1 MNVDDDKSLDA
12 ELDALRVAPAPSLQ
26 LRRNVLLAV
35 AREPRALSWREAL
48 AALWR
53 ELGGTRLAGPALAM
67 ALVAGLGMGWALE
80 DTGIEDGDG
89 SDDLIALAQLDDA
102 YAELEP

>member
-1 MNVDDDKSLDA
+1 MNVPDEKSLDA
-12 ELDALRVAPAPSLQ
+12 ELDVLRAVPAPAAQ

-35 AREPRALSWREAL
+35 AREPRALSWRDAL

-67 ALVAGLGMGWALE
+67 ALVAGLGMGWALDDASAE
-80 DTGIEDGDG
+80 DDAG

>member
-1 MNVDDDKSLDA
+1 MNVHDDESLDA
-12 ELDALRVAPAPSLQ
+12 ELDALRAAPAPSAQ
-26 LRRNVLLAV
+26 LRRNILLAV
-35 AREPRALSWREAL
+35 TREPRALSWREAL

-80 DTGIEDGDG
+80 DTGVDDDG

>member
-1 MNVDDDKSLDA
+1 MNVHDEKALDTQ
-12 ELDALRVAPAPSLQ
+12 LDALRAVPAPSAQ

-35 AREPRALSWREAL
+35 AREPHALSSREAI

-67 ALVAGLGMGWALE
+67 ALVAGLGMGWAIDDNGAE
-80 DTGIEDGDG
+80 NDEG
-89 SDDLIALAQLDDA
+89 DDLIALAQFDDA
-102 YAELEP
+102 YAGLEP

>member
-1 MNVDDDKSLDA
+1 MNVHDDPSLDA
-12 ELDALRVAPAPSLQ
+12 ELDALRAAPPPSAQ

-67 ALVAGLGMGWALE
+67 ALVAGLGMGWAI
-80 DTGIEDGDG
+80 DDAGVDDDDG